1 MLPHSIDLVQPLLNA
16 IGSEVTLVDQIFS
29 GGHGLPQGV
38 LVSSDL
44 GLQRLVLRQQQ
55 MDRGQVVTNVAL
67 RQDLEIRP
75 GKLNIDS
82 YLSHSIV

>member
-1 MLPHSIDLVQPLLNA
+1 
-16 IGSEVTLVDQIFS
+16 
-29 GGHGLPQGV
+29 
-38 LVSSDL
+38 VSSDL